1 MDAAGFNVTRE
12 YYINDAGTQMDAFYR
27 SVFARYMQAQGQE
40 AEMPSNGYVGDYIL
54 DLAGEILA
62 SEGARFA
69 HMDEEQGVK
78 EIGNLAREK
87 MVDLIRADLSLI
99 GVEFDNWFSEGTL
112 FQHGEYD
119 KALELLR
126 ENNYLSQRNGALG
139 FNSSVMGSSESFKN
153 RVSSWT
159 ALRGTIACRGLSTA
173 VGKEM

>member
-1 MDAAGFNVTRE
+1 MCIRD
-12 YYINDAGTQMDAFYR
+12 
-27 SVFARYMQAQGQE
+27 S
-40 AEMPSNGYVGDYIL
+40 GYVGDYIL

-126 ENNYLSQRNGALG
+126 ENNYLSQRDGALW
-139 FNSSVMGSSESFKN
+139 FNSSVMGDDRDNVVVRSSGEPTYFASD
-153 RVSSWT
+153 
-159 ALRGTIACRGLSTA
+159 IAYHYNKFIERDFDAVVNIWGADHLGHVPRMKLSLIHISEPTRPY
-173 VGKEM
+173 